1 MELSQNLMQTQKL
14 ILTQA
19 VRQSLAC
26 LALPVQ
32 ELDAYLRDAAL
43 SHPVLEVETAPL
55 GSPPPEPS
63 RRLSEL
69 RDREDWRGSSGRL
82 EGREGFERAP
92 SRSQSFQE
100 YLDEQ
105 LRQMKELDKPTRALC
120 QYLAGCLNTA
130 GYMDCPLS
138 ELAGETGA
146 SLFDLEQALYIL
158 QSLDPPGTAARSL
171 EECLVLQLAQTPHFN
186 ALNLKMIRDGL
197 PLLSQEDYAGL
208 SKLLSARPDEV
219 RASAEVIRSLN
230 PIPSQGFDSG
240 SWTAYIIPEA
250 TFRVEDG
257 RVLIE
262 LNRPALPRVS
272 LNREYCAMLG
282 REEYADIQPYL
293 RENTARARELKEAVE
308 KREQTLESLLSAI
321 AELQQDYFLG
331 RQPLK
336 PMTMRQV
343 SQRMGVNVST
353 VSRAVKDKYIE
364 CRDRLVPL
372 RELFSAPVGTADA
385 EQVSGAAARQQLKA
399 FIAAEDPRKPLSDE
413 ALRGA
418 LCSVGVPISRR
429 TVAKYRQELGI
440 PSSGRRR
447 RP

>member
-1 MELSQNLMQTQKL
+1 MELSQNLIQTQKL

-19 VRQSLAC
+19 VRQSLTC
-26 LALPVQ
+26 LTLPVQ

-43 SHPVLEVETAPL
+43 SNPVLEVETAPL
-55 GSPPPEPS
+55 DSPPPEPP
-63 RRLSEL
+63 RRRTEL
-69 RDREDWRGSSGRL
+69 RDREEWRGSSGPS
-82 EGREGFERAP
+82 EGQEGFERAP
-92 SRSQSFQE
+92 SRSQSFPE

-105 LRQMKELDKPTRALC
+105 LRQMKELDKRTRALC
-120 QYLAGCLNTA
+120 QYLAGCLNSA

-146 SLFDLEQALYIL
+146 SLFDLEQALYVL

-186 ALNLKMIRDGL
+186 ALNLKMIRAGL
-197 PLLSQEDYAGL
+197 PLLSRGDYAGL

-219 RASAEVIRSLN
+219 RASAEVIRGLN
-230 PIPSQGFDSG
+230 PIPSQGFDPG
-240 SWTAYIIPEA
+240 GWTAYIIPEA
-250 TFRVEDG
+250 AFRVEDG

-293 RENTARARELKEAVE
+293 RENAARARELKEAVE
-308 KREQTLESLLSAI
+308 KREQTLESLLSTV
-321 AELQQDYFLG
+321 AEIQQDYFLG

-343 SQRMGVNVST
+343 SERMGVNVST

-364 CRDRLVPL
+364 CRERLIPL
-372 RELFSAPVGTADA
+372 RELFSTPVGTADA
-385 EQVSGAAARQQLKA
+385 EQVSGAAARQQLRA
-399 FIAAEDPRKPLSDE
+399 FVAAEDPHKPLSDE
-413 ALRGA
+413 ALSGA
-418 LCSVGVPISRR
+418 LAAVGIPISRR

-440 PSSGRRR
+440 PSSGKRR